1 MYLYEYLGENLVKKV
16 STAAL
21 SGIFDR
27 EASSIQANPSM
38 DWMINLHYYISSSAC
53 DIAEKNKAR

>member
-16 STAAL
+16 STAAF

-38 DWMINLHYYISSSAC
+38 DWMINPHSYISSSAC
-53 DIAEKNKAR
+53 DIAEKKQS